1 MKLPCAVT
9 RDLLPL
15 YAEKMLEAET
25 EQLVREHLE
34 SCQECRSR
42 LSETEGE
49 QIPPVETAKPL
60 RDLKKEI
67 RRRRRQTAVLAAL
80 VVFVAVYTYFCHANS
95 MQILPWEEGLIQ
107 VKVVES
113 VDAQEYSSGADSETG
128 QVQAL
133 IIRMDSRM
141 NAISDSVI
149 EDDEGTTVLL
159 QGYSLKSGSESRIRD
174 YNEKVYYPVPDRL
187 VYNWGDQSELI
198 WGKAMSGG
206 AMVLPRLALAYYV
219 LVAIALEV
227 LLGVIWFV
235 VRHRR
240 YAGLIRQMFFVPASY
255 IGAHLLLK
263 GFTITSFLMERDFI
277 GILVLSTAL
286 YALISEAWR
295 AFIRGRRFT

>member
-1 MKLPCAVT
+1 
-9 RDLLPL
+9 
-15 YAEKMLEAET
+15 
-25 EQLVREHLE
+25 
-34 SCQECRSR
+34 
-42 LSETEGE
+42 
-49 QIPPVETAKPL
+49 KPL

-67 RRRRRQTAVLAAL
+67 RRHRRQAAVLAAL
-80 VVFVAVYTYFCHANS
+80 IVFVAVYTYFYHVNS
-95 MQILPWEEGLIQ
+95 MQILPWKEGLIQ

-240 YAGLIRQMFFVPASY
+240 YAGLIRQMFFVPVSY

-286 YALISEAWR
+286 YALISEAWQ